1 MVLIALC
8 VIFLIIAVAVT
19 SGVIAGVRKKSSEI
33 SFWEAMDLAEL
44 PVITFYNGD
53 KKINFLLDTGS
64 NISYLNESIVSSL
77 VTESTGEESNIIGI
91 EGNKV
96 NCKICK
102 MIIRRKNQEFEE
114 EFSIADLN
122 KAFSIVK
129 KESGVQIH
137 GILGSRF
144 FEKYKYVLD
153 FKDYVAYVR
162 WKIVLH
168 YPAERAPLL
177 ILLRWRGLMEVS
189 PEHI

>member
-33 SFWEAMDLAEL
+33 SFREAMDLAEL

-53 KKINFLLDTGS
+53 RKINFLLDTGS

-114 EFSIADLN
+114 EFSIADLD

-153 FKDYVAYVR
+153 FKDYIAYVR
-162 WKIVLH
+162 
-168 YPAERAPLL
+168 
-177 ILLRWRGLMEVS
+177 
-189 PEHI
+189 

>member
-8 VIFLIIAVAVT
+8 IIFLIIAVAVT

-33 SFWEAMDLAEL
+33 SFREAMDLAEL

-64 NISYLNESIVSSL
+64 NISYLNESIASSL

-114 EFSIADLN
+114 EFSIADLD

-162 WKIVLH
+162 
-168 YPAERAPLL
+168 
-177 ILLRWRGLMEVS
+177 
-189 PEHI
+189 

>member
-1 MVLIALC
+1 MVLIALS
-8 VIFLIIAVAVT
+8 VIFLLIAVAVT
-19 SGVIAGVRKKSSEI
+19 FGVIAGVRKKSSEI
-33 SFWEAMDLAEL
+33 SFREAMDLAEL

-102 MIIRRKNQEFEE
+102 MIIRRKNQKFEE
-114 EFSIADLN
+114 EFSIADLD

-162 WKIVLH
+162 
-168 YPAERAPLL
+168 
-177 ILLRWRGLMEVS
+177 
-189 PEHI
+189 

>member
-33 SFWEAMDLAEL
+33 SFREAMDLAEL

-122 KAFSIVK
+122 KAFRIVK
-129 KESGVQIH
+129 EESGVQIH

-153 FKDYVAYVR
+153 FKDYIAYVR
-162 WKIVLH
+162 
-168 YPAERAPLL
+168 
-177 ILLRWRGLMEVS
+177 
-189 PEHI
+189 

>member
-8 VIFLIIAVAVT
+8 VIFLIIAAAVT
-19 SGVIAGVRKKSSEI
+19 SGVIAGIKKKNSEI
-33 SFWEAMDLAEL
+33 SFREAMDLAEL

-53 KKINFLLDTGS
+53 RKINFLLDTGS

-77 VTESTGEESNIIGI
+77 VTESTGEASNIIGI

-114 EFSIADLN
+114 EFSIADLD
-122 KAFSIVK
+122 KAFRIVK
-129 KESGVQIH
+129 EESGVQIH

-153 FKDYVAYVR
+153 FKDYIAYVR
-162 WKIVLH
+162 
-168 YPAERAPLL
+168 
-177 ILLRWRGLMEVS
+177 
-189 PEHI
+189 

>member
-19 SGVIAGVRKKSSEI
+19 FGVIAGVRKKNSEI
-33 SFWEAMDLAEL
+33 SFREAMDLAEL

-114 EFSIADLN
+114 EFSIADLD

-144 FEKYKYVLD
+144 FEKYEYVLD
-153 FKDYVAYVR
+153 FKDYIAYVR
-162 WKIVLH
+162 
-168 YPAERAPLL
+168 
-177 ILLRWRGLMEVS
+177 
-189 PEHI
+189 

>member
-1 MVLIALC
+1 MVVIIIC
-8 VIFLIIAVAVT
+8 VIILIITAAIIT
-19 SGVIAGVRKKSSEI
+19 GILAEIKKKNSEI
-33 SFWEAMDLAEL
+33 SFREAMDLAEL

-114 EFSIADLN
+114 EFSIADLD

-153 FKDYVAYVR
+153 FKDYIAYVR
-162 WKIVLH
+162 
-168 YPAERAPLL
+168 
-177 ILLRWRGLMEVS
+177 
-189 PEHI
+189 

>member
-1 MVLIALC
+1 MVVIIIIC
-8 VIFLIIAVAVT
+8 VIILIITAAIIT
-19 SGVIAGVRKKSSEI
+19 GILAGIKKKNSEI
-33 SFWEAMDLAEL
+33 SFREAMDLVEL

-53 KKINFLLDTGS
+53 RKINFLLDTGS
-64 NISYLNESIVSSL
+64 NISYLNKSVVSSL
-77 VTESTGEESNIIGI
+77 VVESTGEESNIIGI

-122 KAFSIVK
+122 KAFRIVRE
-129 KESGVQIH
+129 ESGVQIH

-153 FKDYVAYVR
+153 FKDYIAYVR
-162 WKIVLH
+162 
-168 YPAERAPLL
+168 
-177 ILLRWRGLMEVS
+177 
-189 PEHI
+189 

>member
-33 SFWEAMDLAEL
+33 SFREAMDLAEL

-114 EFSIADLN
+114 EFSIAALD

-153 FKDYVAYVR
+153 FKDYIAYVR
-162 WKIVLH
+162 
-168 YPAERAPLL
+168 
-177 ILLRWRGLMEVS
+177 
-189 PEHI
+189 

>member
-1 MVLIALC
+1 MVVIIIIIC
-8 VIFLIIAVAVT
+8 VIILIITAAIIT
-19 SGVIAGVRKKSSEI
+19 GILAGIKKKNSEI
-33 SFWEAMDLAEL
+33 SFREAMDLAEL

-53 KKINFLLDTGS
+53 RKINFLLDTGS
-64 NISYLNESIVSSL
+64 NISYLNKSIVSSL
-77 VTESTGEESNIIGI
+77 VVESTGEESNIIGI

-114 EFSIADLN
+114 EFSIADLD

-153 FKDYVAYVR
+153 FKDYIAYVR
-162 WKIVLH
+162 
-168 YPAERAPLL
+168 
-177 ILLRWRGLMEVS
+177 
-189 PEHI
+189 

>member
-33 SFWEAMDLAEL
+33 SFREAMDLAEL

-53 KKINFLLDTGS
+53 RKINFLLDTGS

-77 VTESTGEESNIIGI
+77 VTESTGEASNIIGI

-114 EFSIADLN
+114 EFSIADLD

-153 FKDYVAYVR
+153 FKDYIAYVR
-162 WKIVLH
+162 
-168 YPAERAPLL
+168 
-177 ILLRWRGLMEVS
+177 
-189 PEHI
+189 

>member
-33 SFWEAMDLAEL
+33 SFREAMDLAEL
-44 PVITFYNGD
+44 PVITFYNSD

-114 EFSIADLN
+114 EFSIADLD

-153 FKDYVAYVR
+153 FKDYIAYVR
-162 WKIVLH
+162 
-168 YPAERAPLL
+168 
-177 ILLRWRGLMEVS
+177 
-189 PEHI
+189 

>member
-33 SFWEAMDLAEL
+33 SFREAMDLAEL

-77 VTESTGEESNIIGI
+77 VTESTGEASNIIGI

-114 EFSIADLN
+114 EFSIADLD

-144 FEKYKYVLD
+144 FAKYKYVLD
-153 FKDYVAYVR
+153 FKDYIAYVR
-162 WKIVLH
+162 
-168 YPAERAPLL
+168 
-177 ILLRWRGLMEVS
+177 
-189 PEHI
+189 

>member
-8 VIFLIIAVAVT
+8 VIFLIIAAAVT

-33 SFWEAMDLAEL
+33 SFREAMDLAEL

-114 EFSIADLN
+114 EFSIADLD

-153 FKDYVAYVR
+153 FKDYIAYVR
-162 WKIVLH
+162 
-168 YPAERAPLL
+168 
-177 ILLRWRGLMEVS
+177 
-189 PEHI
+189 

>member
-19 SGVIAGVRKKSSEI
+19 SGVIAGVRKKNSEI
-33 SFWEAMDLAEL
+33 SFREAMDLAEL

-77 VTESTGEESNIIGI
+77 VTELTGEESNIIGI

-114 EFSIADLN
+114 EFSIADLD

-153 FKDYVAYVR
+153 FKDYIAYVR
-162 WKIVLH
+162 
-168 YPAERAPLL
+168 
-177 ILLRWRGLMEVS
+177 
-189 PEHI
+189 

>member
-19 SGVIAGVRKKSSEI
+19 SGVIAGVRKKRSEI
-33 SFWEAMDLAEL
+33 SFREAMDLAEL

-114 EFSIADLN
+114 EFSIADLD

-153 FKDYVAYVR
+153 FKDYIAYVR
-162 WKIVLH
+162 
-168 YPAERAPLL
+168 
-177 ILLRWRGLMEVS
+177 
-189 PEHI
+189 

>member
-33 SFWEAMDLAEL
+33 SFREAMDLAEL

-114 EFSIADLN
+114 EFSIADLD

-153 FKDYVAYVR
+153 FKDCIAYVR
-162 WKIVLH
+162 
-168 YPAERAPLL
+168 
-177 ILLRWRGLMEVS
+177 
-189 PEHI
+189 